1 MKEELYTI
9 PVNDAFQTECEC
21 PICAMK
27 DVLEQNAVEYTMGPS
42 YMEDDVRM
50 ETDRLGFCQKHMRQ
64 VAGQNNKLGL
74 ALVVKTHMD
83 KVIKD
88 VEKLSKKRE
97 KPKGILKKVP
107 QDPVLEYL
115 RNLESSCFVCNRIE
129 NSFGRYIATIF
140 YLWKND
146 DNFRKTYENCKG
158 FCNEHYRILIEEA
171 PKQLSGN
178 NIEEFLKITDQV
190 YLSNMDRV
198 REDVEWFINKFDYR
212 YYDEPWK
219 NAKDSLPRALTK
231 LNGIV
236 EKEE

>member
-97 KPKGILKKVP
+97 KPKGILKKAP
-107 QDPVLEYL
+107 HDPV
-115 RNLESSCFVCNRIE
+115 
-129 NSFGRYIATIF
+129 
-140 YLWKND
+140 
-146 DNFRKTYENCKG
+146 
-158 FCNEHYRILIEEA
+158 
-171 PKQLSGN
+171 
-178 NIEEFLKITDQV
+178 
-190 YLSNMDRV
+190 
-198 REDVEWFINKFDYR
+198 VEWFINKFDYR